1 MSFLN
6 KVVLVTGASSG
17 IGQAVSLQFAKYKA
31 RLSLVDKDEV
41 NLKKTGEQCQKLI
54 RAKVLITVAELRQED
69 DIKKAIAN
77 TKAEFGRIDI
87 VVNCAGIY
95 RPTSIFDSNLIEQ
108 FDDVMATN
116 LRSVVFLINSVV
128 NDLAETK
135 GNIINITGEMRALGA
150 FKGIAY
156 QTTIAALEHFTTSI
170 ALDLAPKGV
179 RVNSISPGVVKTN
192 ILENAGVN
200 PEESEAFWNTAS
212 SAPLNKL
219 VKTEDVAEFVIFLA
233 SDKAKAMTGSTYSID
248 AGLGLSRHI

>member
-6 KVVLVTGASSG
+6 KVVLVTGAGSG
-17 IGQAVSLQFAKYKA
+17 IGQAVSLQFAKYTA
-31 RLSLVDKDEV
+31 RLSLVDKDEE
-41 NLKKTGEQCQKLI
+41 NLKKTGALCQKLI
-54 RAKVLITVAELRQED
+54 RAKVLTTVAELREEE
-69 DIKKAIAN
+69 DIKKAVAN

-95 RPTSIFDSNLIEQ
+95 RPTSIFDSNLVEL

-116 LRSVVFLINSVV
+116 LRSVVFLINCVA
-128 NDLAETK
+128 NDLVETK
-135 GNIINITGEMRALGA
+135 GNIINITGEMRSLGA

-170 ALDLAPKGV
+170 ALELAPKGV

-192 ILENAGVN
+192 ILDSAGVN
-200 PEESEAFWNTAS
+200 SEESEAFWSKAS

-219 VKTEDVAEFVIFLA
+219 VKTEDIAEFVTFLA
-233 SDKAKAMTGSTYSID
+233 SDKARAMTGCTYSID
-248 AGLGLSRHI
+248 AGLGLSRHL